1 MKTKEIENWLY
12 DSDYLFKE
20 AYKDIQTICGTKQ
33 YHVELLEAFQS
44 ALLKAPNSDYAKYE
58 MYQCPYEKACHCKM
72 DEPCKGC
79 ETWAAYFA

>member
-1 MKTKEIENWLY
+1 MKVDFNKADMIDFIKWYDAKDEADCHRTFEEEFNEWLQT
-12 DSDYLFKE
+12 SD
-20 AYKDIQTICGTKQ
+20 
-33 YHVELLEAFQS
+33 
-44 ALLKAPNSDYAKYE
+44 NSDYAKYE